1 MEHSTFVIL
10 ETISCIAVCVISI
23 VFVALKVIEQ
33 KHDLDNMYNEPA
45 SWWTAIAI
53 TLAPLWC
60 VLLAI
65 VTIVVSILA
74 ACGFIDFIVYLK
86 N

>member
-10 ETISCIAVCVISI
+10 EIISSIAVCILSV

-33 KHDLDNMYNEPA
+33 KHDLEDMYNEPA
-45 SWWTAIAI
+45 SWWSAIAI

-65 VTIVVSILA
+65 IVIVISILA
-74 ACGFIDFIVYLK
+74 ACGFIDFIMYLR